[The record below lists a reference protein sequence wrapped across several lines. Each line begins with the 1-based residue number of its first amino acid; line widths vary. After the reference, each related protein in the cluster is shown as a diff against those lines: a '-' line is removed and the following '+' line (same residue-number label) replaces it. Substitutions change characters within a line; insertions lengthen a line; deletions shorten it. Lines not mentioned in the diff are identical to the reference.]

1 MSLKIQG
8 GLVNIGTYNDN
19 SKEYNIDARGKDIA
33 SILHALDAED
43 ITPSDDLSS
52 NSPEFD
58 SGSRSFFPYL
68 TQKCFDEKRVN
79 TVEAEIQAAR
89 KGTAESL
96 WRTLWNNENLGYLE
110 VEPIDASTLYRAIE
124 KWYGKLPYTERNFR
138 KARNN
143 R

>member
-1 MSLKIQG
+1 MSKPVFLNSK
-8 GLVNIGTYNDN
+8 VVYHDN
-19 SKEYNIDARGKDIA
+19 SREYNIDARGQNL
-33 SILHALDAED
+33 SEVMRALDTED
-43 ITPSDDLSS
+43 ITPSEDFSS
-52 NSPEFD
+52 VSPESD
-58 SGSRSFFPYL
+58 SGSDSFFPYL

-79 TVEAEIQAAR
+79 TVGAEIQAAR

>member
-1 MSLKIQG
+1 MSINITNLG
-8 GLVNIGTYNDN
+8 GTVNYHDNHKELTINNANNVSSLVR
-19 SKEYNIDARGKDIA
+19 SFF
-33 SILHALDAED
+33 AED
-43 ITPSDDLSS
+43 ISPSEDFSS
-52 NSPEFD
+52 VSPESD

-79 TVEAEIQAAR
+79 TVGAEIQAAR